1 MADVLNAATP
11 HPART
16 AWVVFA
22 CITVANFGD
31 FCVYD
36 SFGPFADPP
45 PGVAL
50 SPRGSCRNVTGKGG
64 CHLFPLG

>member
-1 MADVLNAATP
+1 
-11 HPART
+11 
-16 AWVVFA
+16 
-22 CITVANFGD
+22 
-31 FCVYD
+31 VYD
-36 SFGPFADPP
+36 SLGPFADPL